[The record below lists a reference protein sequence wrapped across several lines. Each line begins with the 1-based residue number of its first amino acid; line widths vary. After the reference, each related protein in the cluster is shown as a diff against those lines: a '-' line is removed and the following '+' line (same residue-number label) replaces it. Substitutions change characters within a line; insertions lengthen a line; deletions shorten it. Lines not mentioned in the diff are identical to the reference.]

1 MTDETPYSQPPLPQ
15 EPLPPPPPPP
25 PPGPLSPSDE
35 RTWAMISHLSIVV
48 NLFTAILG
56 PLIPLGIY
64 FIYKDRSRY
73 VAFHSMQ
80 AFLFQLVWWV
90 GGGLL
95 AAAAWTISGI
105 LAAILI
111 GCLLMPMALVISFIP
126 IAGLVY
132 GVIGAIQTG
141 QGQDFEYWL
150 IGDWTRNMLRGA

>member
-1 MTDETPYSQPPLPQ
+1 
-15 EPLPPPPPPP
+15 
-25 PPGPLSPSDE
+25 
-35 RTWAMISHLSIVV
+35 MISHLSIVV
-48 NLFTAILG
+48 NLFTAFLG
-56 PLIPLGIY
+56 PLIPLAIY
-64 FIYKDRSRY
+64 FIYKDRSRF

-80 AFLFQLVWWV
+80 AFLFQLVWWI

-111 GCLLMPMALVISFIP
+111 GCLLMPLALVISLIP